1 MFYPT
6 FTSKT
11 LSQQLSKITLST
23 FLYLAILSLGL
34 TSNLAQANDEN
45 TGDLTKVYKVIAV
58 DGSISFSDQ
67 PNEKSETL
75 LVAPVTTIPA
85 IVPSETKFTPKQV
98 KPDEIYNR
106 YNSLAILAPANDSAF
121 YSGSGEVDVI
131 LDVKPALLESDQ
143 IQIFLDGKLIQ
154 SNNQIQT
161 RLQTIDRGTH
171 KLSVRLV
178 SSSGQVYKESTSTF
192 TVHRPS
198 IRN

>member
-23 FLYLAILSLGL
+23 FLCLAILSLGL
-34 TSNLAQANDEN
+34 TSNLAQANDEK
-45 TGDLTKVYKVIAV
+45 TGDLTKVYKVIAA

-75 LVAPVTTIPA
+75 LVAPISTIPA
-85 IVPSETKFTPKQV
+85 IIPSETKFTPKQV
-98 KPDEIYNR
+98 KPNEIYNR
-106 YNSLAILAPANDSAF
+106 YSSLAILAPANDSAF

-131 LDVKPALLESDQ
+131 LDIKPALLESDL

-154 SNNQIQT
+154 SNNQIQS

-171 KLSVRLV
+171 ELRVRLV